1 MTIPRIASYPL
12 ADFAPPTPG
21 KVDWKVEPTRAV
33 LLVHDM
39 QRYFLDFYGAD
50 SPLARELIANVR
62 RLKDRCA
69 QLGIP
74 VVYTAQPTE
83 QSDADRALLNDMWGP
98 GLTTADPRLAD
109 IAEAIAPTGH
119 DLVLTKWRYS
129 AFQRSPLQERMREWG
144 RDQLLICGVYAH
156 IGCMTTAL
164 DAFMRDIQPFM
175 IADALADFS
184 PEEHRMALDYVAG
197 RCGRVIR
204 LADLERGAPLTRE
217 ALMERLSTMV
227 EDEGE
232 TIGWNDNLA
241 DFGLDSVRV
250 MELVADWKAAG
261 IAIDFE
267 DLARRPTPAGWW
279 ALIEARLPET
289 ADLTPA

>member
-12 ADFAPPTPG
+12 DQFARSTSG
-21 KVDWKVEPTRAV
+21 KVDWAVDPARAV
-33 LLVHDM
+33 LLIHDM
-39 QRYFLDFYGAD
+39 QRYFLDFYGED
-50 SPLARELIANVR
+50 SPLGRGLVANIR
-62 RLKDRCA
+62 RLKDRCIA
-69 QLGIP
+69 LGIP

-98 GLTTADPRLAD
+98 GLTVADPALAE
-109 IAEAIAPTGH
+109 IVETIAPTSD

-129 AFQRSPLQERMREWG
+129 AFQRSSLQESLREWG

-164 DAFMRDIQPFM
+164 DAFMRDIRPFM
-175 IADALADFS
+175 VSDALADFS
-184 PEEHRMALDYVAG
+184 PEDHRMALDYVAG
-197 RCGRVIR
+197 RCGRVIA
-204 LADLERGAPLTRE
+204 LADLECTTLLTRE
-217 ALMERLSTMV
+217 ALMERLSSMV

-232 TIGWNDNLA
+232 VIGWDDNLA

-250 MELVADWKAAG
+250 MELVAAWKAAG

-267 DLARRPTPAGWW
+267 DLARKPTPAQWW
-279 ALIEARLPET
+279 ALVEARLQ
-289 ADLTPA
+289 LSPA